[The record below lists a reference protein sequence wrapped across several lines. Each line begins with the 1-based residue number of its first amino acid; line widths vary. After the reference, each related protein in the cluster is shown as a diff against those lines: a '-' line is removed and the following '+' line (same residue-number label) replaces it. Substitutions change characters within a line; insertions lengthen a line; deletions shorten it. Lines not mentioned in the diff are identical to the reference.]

1 MTEGKRAEVKI
12 TGAVQGVGFRYEARD
27 RARSLGLGGFIRNLP
42 DGAVEAAFEGPE
54 DKVESMLDWCRRGPS
69 GARVDDVEVHWDA
82 PRGEMGFW
90 IS

>member
-1 MTEGKRAEVKI
+1 MGGRRAHLRI
-12 TGAVQGVGFRYEARD
+12 AGYVQGVGFRFEARD

-54 DKVESMLDWCRRGPS
+54 ERVESMIEWCRCGPS
-69 GARVDDVEVHWDA
+69 GARVDDVQVEWDD
-82 PRGEMGFW
+82 PHGEMGFW